1 MGDISSVID
10 ELVADGVQFSKDQL
24 IELIQN
30 GKTDTSELISEIGD
44 MTEKYLRQRMM
55 GEITNSE
62 LKELME
68 DVLDLNEM
76 QYNKLS
82 VEAKVRADNIRDGL
96 RELVVN
102 RLLALI

>member
-30 GKTDTSELISEIGD
+30 GKTDTSELISEMGD

>member
-30 GKTDTSELISEIGD
+30 GKTDTSELISEMGD
-44 MTEKYLRQRMM
+44 MTEKYLRQRIM

>member
-1 MGDISSVID
+1 MGDITSVID

>member
-1 MGDISSVID
+1 MGDITSVID
-10 ELVADGVQFSKDQL
+10 ELVADGMQFSKDQL

-30 GKTDTSELISEIGD
+30 GKTDTSELISEMGD
-44 MTEKYLRQRMM
+44 MTEKYLRQRIM

-96 RELVVN
+96 QELVVN

>member
-1 MGDISSVID
+1 MGDITSVID
-10 ELVADGVQFSKDQL
+10 ELVADGMQFSKDQL

-30 GKTDTSELISEIGD
+30 GKTDTSELISEMGD
-44 MTEKYLRQRMM
+44 MTEKYLRQRML

-82 VEAKVRADNIRDGL
+82 VEAKVRADKIRDGL
-96 RELVVN
+96 QELVVN
-102 RLLALI
+102 KLLALI